1 MSFLNKLTYRYLKLN
16 KKKCIATL
24 VSIVLITILLFS
36 VGIFASTIRKTL
48 YDSVVNQS
56 GTKHVIF
63 SDIPYNKY
71 DLLTSDKNI
80 ENIEVTNVIDIIN
93 DELYINSIDE
103 SLWDSIN
110 INIGNIPKNTNEIV
124 ISDTY
129 AQINNLTINTFLG
142 EKIIVGIYD
151 NNTLSNNSSYA
162 YTVSTNYTNKNVNFY
177 ITYKNLNNIYNKI
190 YNTAET
196 LGLEYTIPIPDNLRI
211 YENTTINTDY
221 LQIMGKFPS
230 FKAELAIYALIFFIL
245 FIISLFCILIVRNAF
260 TINLVERKKQFAI
273 LRSIGASKLQ
283 IIKMVIA
290 EAFMLSIIAIPIGI
304 ILSIIATIIIIG
316 IINNILANLIEPINI
331 YFYPS
336 LLIISLIFIIFTIF
350 TSAFVPA
357 LKASKVSPI
366 SGIKSGYH
374 LKKTKEKYPLIN
386 KVFGPIGVL
395 AYKNTTRNK
404 NKFNSSIISMTIS
417 IVLFL
422 SFAYLAENVLVYSEN
437 AFKEPFDIDITI
449 PEDEILRKEILSI
462 PEITEEI
469 TYKNSFLQYKNNN
482 NYTNEYINSNL
493 NKDDILSIMIL
504 GVDDSY
510 YDKYFK
516 TNSLV
521 IVNGKNYSIF
531 KDSSVPIELIDNEFS
546 QNGYFTIN
554 NYELIDFDI
563 ELFPIN
569 VPIIVLRLNDY
580 DDFLSTYRPDI
591 AINYYNI
598 VINSDKPEIFDRYM
612 NDIIGDNLDKE
623 INYMNY
629 AYRDYEG
636 QRAMLAIKFIGYTI
650 IIAIAI
656 LSISAVFNTLN
667 TNILTREKEFA
678 MLRSMGLSKKDL
690 NKLLIFEGVF
700 LGLKTLIISLIVSL
714 ILLFGIKKF
723 INYLNISSLN
733 KLVFPIKYL
742 IIAIFVLILVI
753 VLVIIYSK
761 NKIKNKNIV
770 DAIKNENT

>member
-1 MSFLNKLTYRYLKLN
+1 
-16 KKKCIATL
+16 
-24 VSIVLITILLFS
+24 
-36 VGIFASTIRKTL
+36 
-48 YDSVVNQS
+48 
-56 GTKHVIF
+56 
-63 SDIPYNKY
+63 
-71 DLLTSDKNI
+71 
-80 ENIEVTNVIDIIN
+80 
-93 DELYINSIDE
+93 
-103 SLWDSIN
+103 
-110 INIGNIPKNTNEIV
+110 
-124 ISDTY
+124 
-129 AQINNLTINTFLG
+129 
-142 EKIIVGIYD
+142 
-151 NNTLSNNSSYA
+151 
-162 YTVSTNYTNKNVNFY
+162 
-177 ITYKNLNNIYNKI
+177 
-190 YNTAET
+190 
-196 LGLEYTIPIPDNLRI
+196 
-211 YENTTINTDY
+211 
-221 LQIMGKFPS
+221 
-230 FKAELAIYALIFFIL
+230 
-245 FIISLFCILIVRNAF
+245 
-260 TINLVERKKQFAI
+260 
-273 LRSIGASKLQ
+273 
-283 IIKMVIA
+283 
-290 EAFMLSIIAIPIGI
+290 
-304 ILSIIATIIIIG
+304 
-316 IINNILANLIEPINI
+316 
-331 YFYPS
+331 
-336 LLIISLIFIIFTIF
+336 
-350 TSAFVPA
+350 
-357 LKASKVSPI
+357 
-366 SGIKSGYH
+366 
-374 LKKTKEKYPLIN
+374 
-386 KVFGPIGVL
+386 
-395 AYKNTTRNK
+395 
-404 NKFNSSIISMTIS
+404 MTIS

-437 AFKEPFDIDITI
+437 AFKELFDIDITI
-449 PEDEILRKEILSI
+449 PEDELLRKEILSI
-462 PEITEEI
+462 SEITEEI
-469 TYKNSFLQYKNNN
+469 TYKNSLLQYKNNS

-723 INYLNISSLN
+723 INYLNISSLD

-761 NKIKNKNIV
+761 NKIRNKNIV